1 MDSIWVEVF
10 LIGVSI
16 LANAF
21 FAGSKI
27 ALVSARPS
35 RLSQLRAQGVP
46 GAEIALTL
54 KKDPDAFLAT
64 IQMAITLVGT
74 LASAVGGA
82 AAEALT
88 PRLQALG
95 LPGAW
100 GRSVALAI
108 VVLAIAFVSLL
119 IGELTPKALALRN
132 P

>member
-1 MDSIWVEVF
+1 MDSIWVEIF

-21 FAGSKI
+21 FAGSEI

-46 GAEIALTL
+46 GADVAEAL

-82 AAEALT
+82 AAAEALT

-95 LPGAW
+95 LPGA
-100 GRSVALAI
+100 
-108 VVLAIAFVSLL
+108 
-119 IGELTPKALALRN
+119 
-132 P
+132 

>member
-1 MDSIWVEVF
+1 MDSIWVEIF

-21 FAGSKI
+21 FAGSEI

-35 RLSQLRAQGVP
+35 RLSPLRAQGVP
-46 GAEIALTL
+46 GAEIALSL

-82 AAEALT
+82 AAAEAPT
-88 PRLQALG
+88 PPVQGRG
-95 LPGAW
+95 LARGGGGA
-100 GRSVALAI
+100 
-108 VVLAIAFVSLL
+108 
-119 IGELTPKALALRN
+119 
-132 P
+132 

>member
-1 MDSIWVEVF
+1 MDSIWVEIF

-21 FAGSKI
+21 FAGSEI

-82 AAEALT
+82 AARGGPHA
-88 PRLQALG
+88 AAA
-95 LPGAW
+95 GARAARRVGPI
-100 GRSVALAI
+100 GRAGDRRARDRVRVAAD
-108 VVLAIAFVSLL
+108 
-119 IGELTPKALALRN
+119 R
-132 P
+132 